1 MQLIKKYKTTLIFFA
16 LTFVLGGGAYSIW
29 AWNNSKADLPYYG
42 KKKIYARNLKA
53 AQSKGIQPI
62 NQFEFINQDAQPL
75 GIDFVKGKVWVGN
88 YFFTTCPTV
97 CPEMTHNLEAVQA
110 EFLGNDQLKMISFSC
125 NPEYDTPERLLQ
137 FATAF
142 GAVAD
147 SWQFVTGDKT
157 EIYRFARNQL
167 AITAS
172 DGGGG
177 PEDFIHSQYLVL
189 VDQQGY
195 IRGFY
200 DGTSKY
206 EVQLLIKDIKK
217 LLPASQA

>member
-1 MQLIKKYKTTLIFFA
+1 MQVLKNNLITISFFA
-16 LTFVLGGGAYSIW
+16 LVFSLGGGAYLAW
-29 AWNNSKADLPYYG
+29 AWMNNKADLPYYG

-53 AQSKGIQPI
+53 AQNKGIQPI
-62 NQFEFINQDAQPL
+62 QNFEFLNQDAEPL
-75 GIDFVKGKVWVGN
+75 GSDFVKGKVWVGN

-97 CPEMTHNLEAVQA
+97 CPEMTHKLELVQA
-110 EFLGNDQLKMISFSC
+110 EFLGNEQLKMISFSC

-137 FATAF
+137 FSTAF
-142 GAVAD
+142 GAIPN

-157 EIYRFARNQL
+157 EIYRFAREQL
-167 AITAS
+167 SITAS

-200 DGTSKY
+200 DGISEY
-206 EVQLLIKDIKK
+206 ELQLLIKDIKK
-217 LLPASQA
+217 LLPTSKA